1 MRPKSLKHTLLL
13 TVAILVIISGI
24 LISQVVTHRYSV
36 GLLEGAVAQAE
47 NIAHKL
53 ALDAAD
59 KVLINDLVSLQRLL
73 EDQLVSNPAVGYL
86 FVVQDTR
93 VLTHTFTCL
102 WCKTP
107 GYLRTPFPPVFHL
120 N

>member
-24 LISQVVTHRYSV
+24 LISQVVTHRYSA

-47 NIAHKL
+47 NIASML

-59 KVLINDLVSLQRLL
+59 
-73 EDQLVSNPAVGYL
+73 
-86 FVVQDTR
+86 
-93 VLTHTFTCL
+93 
-102 WCKTP
+102 
-107 GYLRTPFPPVFHL
+107 
-120 N
+120 